1 MRIANIFGIFA
12 LIFEICSGQEDLKKT
27 KEVLDLF
34 DKIKI
39 RPGMIDQILAL
50 GEILKVLNRKPQNN
64 LYVYRKQ
71 QKITGCTGG
80 FRENVANN
88 DRNGE
93 GSERR

>member
-1 MRIANIFGIFA
+1 MRIANILGIFA

-39 RPGMIDQILAL
+39 RPGMIDQILAV

-64 LYVYRKQ
+64 LYAYCLQ
-71 QKITGCTGG
+71 QQIITGCTGG
-80 FRENVANN
+80 FRENVANIN
-88 DRNGE
+88 
-93 GSERR
+93 

>member
-1 MRIANIFGIFA
+1 MRIANIYGIFA

-39 RPGMIDQILAL
+39 RPGKIDQILAL
-50 GEILKVLNRKPQNN
+50 GEILKVLNRKLQNN
-64 LYVYRKQ
+64 LYAYCKQ

-80 FRENVANN
+80 FRENVANIN
-88 DRNGE
+88 
-93 GSERR
+93 

>member
-1 MRIANIFGIFA
+1 MRKANIFGIFA

-39 RPGMIDQILAL
+39 RPGVIDQILAV

-64 LYVYRKQ
+64 LYAYCLQ
-71 QKITGCTGG
+71 QQIITGCTGG
-80 FRENVANN
+80 FRENVPNN
-88 DRNGE
+88 N
-93 GSERR
+93 